1 MENFALKIEL
11 SKNILKEFVNFE
23 NKYINILKEFT
34 ENVKNYIIYYSKKEG
49 FDLSKGVISSYLL
62 YINYYLQQR
71 IKNIEDN
78 MILIKENYD
87 TFEKYIN
94 KQNVSIIKELDDDK
108 ENIIRL
114 NEKINKAKAIYDEKM
129 QIIEKSFVAFE
140 QCQKKNEINDL
151 MIKKKTEDIKIAKNA
166 ENNYLN
172 LIEKINDLRTSY
184 FKKLSNFILNYRKF
198 NSLEVQNF
206 SNLYSILFKIHEI
219 ELNQIQ
225 NGKKYFENNINQAYE
240 ELKVPFPNI
249 DNINYNY
256 AFIPYFPFSYSKI
269 NDDNDKIFFNSINN
283 LQKEF
288 PKLSNDIINEK
299 ELNNFIKFSNIIGNV
314 GFYCQTVNDEDI
326 ESLKVYFKEKKYRE
340 KFILYLNQKRGNTK
354 LFQDPKAFENICKIF
369 KILFEN
375 FEPNEHD
382 YINYAILLSQTFYS
396 EINSEKHFIVNQ
408 IDFHFDEKMWIDFI
422 EKEIEIS
429 NCNGMEF
436 ICVVSFST
444 NLKDLLKD
452 KNKIEHVFNYFI
464 EKYKFN
470 ENQIKD
476 INSMINEI
484 NNNKEKK
491 DDNVED
497 KNNENNIN
505 DKK

>member
-1 MENFALKIEL
+1 MPLFL
-11 SKNILKEFVNFE
+11 
-23 NKYINILKEFT
+23 
-34 ENVKNYIIYYSKKEG
+34 II
-49 FDLSKGVISSYLL
+49 
-62 YINYYLQQR
+62 
-71 IKNIEDN
+71 
-78 MILIKENYD
+78 
-87 TFEKYIN
+87 
-94 KQNVSIIKELDDDK
+94 
-108 ENIIRL
+108 
-114 NEKINKAKAIYDEKM
+114 
-129 QIIEKSFVAFE
+129 
-140 QCQKKNEINDL
+140 
-151 MIKKKTEDIKIAKNA
+151 
-166 ENNYLN
+166 
-172 LIEKINDLRTSY
+172 
-184 FKKLSNFILNYRKF
+184 
-198 NSLEVQNF
+198 
-206 SNLYSILFKIHEI
+206 
-219 ELNQIQ
+219 
-225 NGKKYFENNINQAYE
+225 
-240 ELKVPFPNI
+240 
-249 DNINYNY
+249 
-256 AFIPYFPFSYSKI
+256 PFSYAKI
-269 NDDNDKIFFNSINN
+269 YDDNDKIFFNSINN

-288 PKLSNDIINEK
+288 PNLSNDIINEK

-314 GFYCQTVNDEDI
+314 GFYCETVNDEDI
-326 ESLKVYFKEKKYRE
+326 ESLKVFFKEKKYRE

-375 FEPNEHD
+375 FEPNEHN

-452 KNKIEHVFNYFI
+452 TNKIKHVFNYFI

-484 NNNKEKK
+484 KKNKEKK